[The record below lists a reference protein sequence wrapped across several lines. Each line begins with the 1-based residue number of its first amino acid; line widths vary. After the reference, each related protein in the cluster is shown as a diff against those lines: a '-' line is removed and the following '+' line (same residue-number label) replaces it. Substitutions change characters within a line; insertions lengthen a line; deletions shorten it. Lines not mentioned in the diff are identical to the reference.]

1 MNVTTTITGTSA
13 RLTPQGEIDFYTLS
27 PLHTAVDRLPAG
39 VVDLLWD
46 LEHLSFTDVA
56 GLRVLFSPTPHS
68 GPHRRT
74 AVANLR
80 DQPLQ
85 LLLIA
90 AGLFPTAYDLSRLI
104 PDTPAGF
111 TAFGS

>member
-13 RLTPQGEIDFYTLS
+13 RIALHGEIDFYTLS
-27 PLHTAVDRLPAG
+27 PLHTAVNGLPVR

-56 GLRVLFSPTPHS
+56 GLRMLFGPSPQGTPHY
-68 GPHRRT
+68 RT
-74 AVANLR
+74 AVTNVR

-104 PDTPAGF
+104 PDSPAGL
-111 TAFGS
+111 TAYGL